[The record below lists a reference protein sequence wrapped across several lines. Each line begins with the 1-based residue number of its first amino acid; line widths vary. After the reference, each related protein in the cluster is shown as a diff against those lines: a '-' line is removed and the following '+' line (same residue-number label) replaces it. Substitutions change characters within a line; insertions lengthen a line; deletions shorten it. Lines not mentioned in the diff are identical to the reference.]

1 MDKRTQLILERAKE
15 LFAAD
20 HAGEPWPAFIDRPDA
35 AILAHQGRYLSCA
48 EDQLLAEG
56 LIDSVDQ
63 S

>member
-1 MDKRTQLILERAKE
+1 MDKRTQLILARAKE

-20 HAGEPWPAFIDRPDA
+20 HAGAAWRAAIDNPDA
-35 AILAHQGRYLSCA
+35 AIMAHQGRYLSRA

-56 LIDSVDQ
+56 SIECVDQ